1 MRDTIIFTGGSVTLG
16 LGLELE
22 LRPKYNNHEWLL
34 ENGLMLPNVREKEDE
49 EYWKTYRY
57 SKLVSDE
64 LNLIEYNVHD
74 HHDTQIGGNAI
85 DTLWLINRNENKFA
99 DLLSKTK
106 YIFLEISYARW
117 WDKNLHGSQDGKDYP
132 NTFQALFLI

>member
-74 HHDTQIGGNAI
+74 HHDSQIGGNAI
-85 DTLWLINRNENKFA
+85 DTLWLTNRNENKFA
-99 DLLSKTK
+99 DLLSL
-106 YIFLEISYARW
+106 IF
-117 WDKNLHGSQDGKDYP
+117 
-132 NTFQALFLI
+132 TFITAKFVGFIHKFPRKAFSKFLKGRNFN